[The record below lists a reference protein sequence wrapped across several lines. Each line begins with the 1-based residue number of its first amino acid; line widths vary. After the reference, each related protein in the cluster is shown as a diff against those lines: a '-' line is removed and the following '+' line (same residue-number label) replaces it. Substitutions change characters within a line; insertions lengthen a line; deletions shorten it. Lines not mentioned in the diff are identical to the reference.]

1 MTEITVKDITN
12 QIEGVR
18 PESEEIS
25 NCDEAWDSQSPMV
38 TVTLDT
44 NEFVEGESSVKI
56 EIPENYNGVLASD
69 ILDNLELDMIDTV
82 KIRIKSTI
90 PLGSG
95 DLQLHLSENPGSI
108 SSLEVMDLIEAESD
122 TWILMSLPVTNPK
135 ILLGIMS
142 CGLYL
147 TTNKEEAFTVY
158 VDVVKGYN
166 SDYNIKASM
175 INYFI
180 DDSKRQVAG
189 FLNLTSINSLDIE
202 NDIIRGAVILWA
214 GGLVWNYIYDETSQ
228 DREGWNRGPYL
239 IRQAREMLKQFL
251 DEEED
256 GERVMIPTAAY
267 QVDSYYK

>member
-1 MTEITVKDITN
+1 VTDVKVKDITN

-44 NEFVEGESSVKI
+44 TEFVEGTTSVKI

-69 ILDNLELDMIDTV
+69 LLDNLELDMIDTV

-147 TTNKEEAFTVY
+147 TQDKEAFTVY

-180 DDSKRQVAG
+180 EDSKRQVAG

-228 DREGWNRGPYL
+228 DREGFNRGPYL
-239 IRQAREMLKQFL
+239 IRQAREMLKQFNGE
-251 DEEED
+251 DED
-256 GERVMIPTAAY
+256 GDKVAIPTATY
-267 QVDSYYK
+267 KMDNYYG